1 MIVRETLPG
10 AALRNCDTDE
20 YMLFSCAAVGASPGA
35 LSARATSD
43 IAKASASAVAGSS
56 ASIRFFIASVP
67 CDEWEVSD
75 SHRDR
80 NLVGEFL
87 LVRQRGKDWRP
98 SILPDLL
105 DLRDRPRL
113 QRPNAVRISAQFLN
127 TLLETP
133 RNSLS
138 PPVQHASPSLR
149 DSNAD
154 ERNDRCCLCTK
165 QFEHSTEIFPM
176 TYAK

>member
-1 MIVRETLPG
+1 M
-10 AALRNCDTDE
+10 LR
-20 YMLFSCAAVGASPGA
+20 
-35 LSARATSD
+35 
-43 IAKASASAVAGSS
+43 
-56 ASIRFFIASVP
+56 VP
-67 CDEWEVSD
+67 CDEWEVGD

-80 NLVGEFL
+80 NHVGEFL

-113 QRPNAVRISAQFLN
+113 KRLNAVRISAQFLN
-127 TLLETP
+127 ALLETP

-165 QFEHSTEIFPM
+165 QFEHSTEIFPT